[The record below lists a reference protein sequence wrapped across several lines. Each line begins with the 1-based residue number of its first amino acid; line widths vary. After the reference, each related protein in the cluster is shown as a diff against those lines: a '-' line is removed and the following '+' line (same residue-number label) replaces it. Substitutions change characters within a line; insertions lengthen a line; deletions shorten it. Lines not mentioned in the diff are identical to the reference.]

1 MGTRICVLNEGKLQ
15 QIDSPFNL
23 YHNPHN
29 IFVAGFIGSPSM
41 NFFDATLKEDGDNL
55 VVDVGA
61 FTLQV
66 PPSKADSFRSHVGME
81 VVCGIRPEDIDDSN
95 YLPQGI
101 VPANMTCNV
110 EVVEQMGNEVIIYL
124 ENAGKNF
131 IARTDP
137 RTDATVGEPM
147 EITINLDNMH
157 LFDTNTEMSLSYE
170 SKTKGANV
178 IA

>member
-1 MGTRICVLNEGKLQ
+1 MGTRICVLNEGELQ

-41 NFFDATLKEDGDNL
+41 NFFDATLKESNGSL

-61 FTLQV
+61 FTLDV
-66 PPSKADSFRSHVGME
+66 PDSKADSFRSHVGMD
-81 VVCGIRPEDIDDSN
+81 VICGIRPEDIHDTN

-101 VPANMTCNV
+101 IPANLTTNV

-124 ENAGKNF
+124 ENGGKNF

-137 RTDATVGEPM
+137 RTGASVGNEM
-147 EITINLDNMH
+147 GVTFNLDNIH
-157 LFDTNTEMSLSYE
+157 IFDATTEESLSYE
-170 SKTKGANV
+170 SKRKEVA
-178 IA
+178 